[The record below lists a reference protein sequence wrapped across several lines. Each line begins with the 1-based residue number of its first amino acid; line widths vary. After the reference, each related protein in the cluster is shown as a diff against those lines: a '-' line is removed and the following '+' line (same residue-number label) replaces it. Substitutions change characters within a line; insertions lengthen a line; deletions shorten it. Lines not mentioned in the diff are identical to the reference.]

1 MKPISLLCLLLILG
15 VACQNASTDSSTS
28 DTSQLV
34 EGVIDTLSEADPE
47 AAAEQTETDRKNILE
62 YYELLG
68 AAGLLPDNYPLREQ
82 KGRWYSISPTTEEP
96 FDIVVDI
103 PNGFIEIADEGTGG
117 GTFQIQV
124 VLFRMENG
132 KAVLGVNETA
142 NDGVTVHQNYA
153 FYREQAGTFKNWTE
167 HTMPPLSVFDFLP
180 DDYAEEPDIVEEAL
194 DVYFELPRKGTK
206 LTARVWTGKKSYMC
220 KNHASEREQIGCAVI
235 QRVIRESFT
244 LDWNRKEGRFN

>member
-1 MKPISLLCLLLILG
+1 MKLAFLLCLLLLLG
-15 VACQNASTDSSTS
+15 AACQNNQTNTVAPEGSQVAEGAIDS
-28 DTSQLV
+28 LV
-34 EGVIDTLSEADPE
+34 DAAPEADTE
-47 AAAEQTETDRKNILE
+47 LTETTRKNILE
-62 YYELLG
+62 YYGLLG
-68 AAGLLPDNYPLREQ
+68 AAGLLPDDYPLQEK
-82 KGRWYSISPTTEEP
+82 KGRWYSISPITEEP

-103 PNGFIEIADEGTGG
+103 PNGFIEIADDGTGG

-132 KAVLGVNETA
+132 QAVLGVNETA

-153 FYREQAGTFKNWTE
+153 FYREQAGTFQNWTE
-167 HTMPPLSVFDFLP
+167 HTMPPLNAFDFLP
-180 DDYAEEPDIVEEAL
+180 ADYAEEADIVEEAL

-235 QRVIRESFT
+235 QRVTRESFT